1 MINRKEPEAVP
12 SGAHSWPTEKTTQK
26 PYIPNNLEKHRKS
39 PGSPKISGVLYGT
52 LQQNRYFVFFVFE
65 VDFSFINQKSRG

>member
-1 MINRKEPEAVP
+1 MTALLPAFGRASALPEEKNDQPKKPEAVP

-52 LQQNRYFVFFVFE
+52 LHQN
-65 VDFSFINQKSRG
+65 